1 MAEMRNIT
9 ELDLELAGLFYPI
22 LIELAKN
29 DAPLTYSGLKAR
41 AKHEHP
47 GHGASVDRCAD
58 QAVGRRLEVIRRFTS
73 SKDYPDVSARP
84 CQRDVAG
91 ASAGC

>member
-29 DAPLTYSGLKAR
+29 DAPLIPRCGEDDSGWGF
-41 AKHEHP
+41 P
-47 GHGASVDRCAD
+47 
-58 QAVGRRLEVIRRFTS
+58 RR
-73 SKDYPDVSARP
+73 
-84 CQRDVAG
+84 
-91 ASAGC
+91 